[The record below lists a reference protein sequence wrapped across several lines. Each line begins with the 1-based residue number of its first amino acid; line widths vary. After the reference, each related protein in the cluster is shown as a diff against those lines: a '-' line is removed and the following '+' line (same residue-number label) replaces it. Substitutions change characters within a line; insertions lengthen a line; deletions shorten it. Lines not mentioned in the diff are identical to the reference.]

1 MRGALVASA
10 RKVGASPCERKSPG
24 VERGRAAAR
33 RQGISG
39 ARSCPGTRR
48 GVQRRRLR
56 VRGHAA
62 RARHPDPQA
71 RGCRC
76 VSGPSQ
82 LVVEQWPSYVAFA
95 LSFANVGIVWTNH
108 HLMFSQFVRTNRVVV
123 SLNLLLLMLVAFLP
137 VPTAVLGSWIVSGRD
152 RPTAV
157 LLYGGV
163 FFSACE
169 NRPPPKA

>member
-48 GVQRRRLR
+48 GVQRRCLR

-62 RARHPDPQA
+62 RARHPHPQA

-76 VSGPSQ
+76 VSGPSTAGGRAVAQ
-82 LVVEQWPSYVAFA
+82 LCR
-95 LSFANVGIVWTNH
+95 
-108 HLMFSQFVRTNRVVV
+108 VRAELRERGNRVDESPPHVQPV
-123 SLNLLLLMLVAFLP
+123 RAHQPRRRVAQSPAPHARRLSTGTDGRPRQLDRQRQGPSDSCAPLRRALL
-137 VPTAVLGSWIVSGRD
+137 R
-152 RPTAV
+152 
-157 LLYGGV
+157 GV
-163 FFSACE
+163 EIPHAE
-169 NRPPPKA
+169 